1 MGAAWPCTHTGKQT
15 EFSKHGVVNL
25 NSVTGLER
33 KTFPFVSPD
42 SRTDI
47 FTFSSTQW
55 SLTFVSLGSTKVFP
69 SLYLQRGA
77 F

>member
-15 EFSKHGVVNL
+15 EFSKHYVVNL

-33 KTFPFVSPD
+33 KTSPFVSPG
-42 SRTDI
+42 SKTDVLA
-47 FTFSSTQW
+47 FPSTLW
-55 SLTFVSLGSTKVFP
+55 SLSFVSLGSTKVLP
-69 SLYLQRGA
+69 SLYLQGGD